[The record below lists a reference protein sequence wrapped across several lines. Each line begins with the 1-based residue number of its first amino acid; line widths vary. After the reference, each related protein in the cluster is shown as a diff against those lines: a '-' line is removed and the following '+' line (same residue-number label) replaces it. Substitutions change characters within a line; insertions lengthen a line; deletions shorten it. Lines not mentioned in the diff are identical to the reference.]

1 VTMGTWDAGNGTVT
15 DAFKP
20 GQDPGG
26 SDPMGA
32 ALPTGAED
40 PNAPATPAA
49 PAPAAAGVD
58 TGLGGLY

>member
-1 VTMGTWDAGNGTVT
+1 VTMATWDAGNGMVT

-20 GQDPGG
+20 GQEPGG
-26 SDPMGA
+26 SEPIGA

-40 PNAPATPAA
+40 PSAA
-49 PAPAAAGVD
+49 PGTVAPPKAAAGVD